1 MNILHNCFYRNTDI
15 FPFSIGEYILSK
27 SFFYEKIY
35 VARKLS
41 LDKLVLS
48 LRLDGDITFC
58 MDDSPKAF
66 GSVTVYCDGRMIGRM
81 SRKDAEKHVLHC
93 GKNGRYRYVARLS
106 RVDYKNL
113 QVRIGIY
120 EKVAL
125 EEYMFVG
132 KFPLSNVYLSP
143 DDYDSIKEDSL
154 LSVMEDRH
162 QCDYENEEMETCF
175 KVFDD
180 QNRYL
185 GVIPAEQ
192 FDPNGGLDGHHM
204 LAKPVFWN
212 PHEEKIIVGLY
223 VERKHYWHN
232 LLQ

>member
-1 MNILHNCFYRNTDI
+1 MNILCNCFYRNTDI

-35 VARKLS
+35 VARELS
-41 LDKLVLS
+41 LEKLVLS

-58 MDDSPKAF
+58 LDDSSKAF
-66 GSVTVYCDGRMIGRM
+66 GSVRVYCDGRMIGRM
-81 SRKDAEKHVLHC
+81 SRKDAEKHVLRC
-93 GKNGRYRYVARLS
+93 GKNGRCRYVARLS

-120 EKVAL
+120 EKVAW

-132 KFPLSNVYLSP
+132 KFPLCNVCLSP

-162 QCDYENEEMETCF
+162 QRDYENDEIETRF
-175 KVFDD
+175 MIFDN

-185 GVIPAEQ
+185 GMITSEQ
-192 FDPNGGLDGHHM
+192 FDPDGGLDGHHM
-204 LAKPVFWN
+204 LAKPAYWN
-212 PHEEKIIVGLY
+212 LHEEKIIAGLY